1 MSALALAIKEMIEE
15 DIKKRNYE
23 TLMSVSDNVF
33 EHILYHGVTSEDSC
47 CAGMVH
53 NGIYLSEH
61 EIISAYFSRNQDAEP
76 LF

>member
-1 MSALALAIKEMIEE
+1 MSELALAIKEMIEE
-15 DIKKRNYE
+15 GIKKRNHE
-23 TLMSVSDNVF
+23 ILMSVSDNVF

-47 CAGMVH
+47 CSGMVY

-61 EIISAYFSRNQDAEP
+61 DIISAYFSRNQDSEP